1 MNRVP
6 LIEFHSKQIVVFG
19 QRGVGK
25 TSFRDRL
32 KNYWK
37 DSSFVFLDLDQEIES
52 HLGKTISSIIEI
64 EGEATFRKYE
74 LDVFKKIILQHPQFV
89 LTLGGGFPVKEIPPH
104 LHKIWIQRPADEYG
118 RIFFDRPRL
127 DPEVSDLAEFF
138 QRAQLRAAAFE
149 IHHDEIYLMPEGIR
163 TENDTEK
170 SLFKIPIEFNMQN
183 SSYLTLTKE
192 LNRMWAYLYKVQ
204 ESGFE
209 FRDDLLPFEEFKL
222 FYMTISPK
230 HFILSFRDKIKIIES
245 EKNFINFKNSIAL
258 TSQAISMDLDWAL
271 ELGSPLNLNKLK
283 PTIISLHD
291 YLPQENLT
299 QFLERLSVFSG
310 KETHLKAS
318 PMIESF
324 SDLQQLWEWQQNDP
338 TNRSILPRSKT
349 GRWTWFRQWMKGRQK
364 INFWKSSTKG
374 TALDQPSLYQ
384 WLSQISTCKHFAA
397 VLGSPVN
404 LSRTPLE
411 QENFFSKY
419 HFPVLAIDMSEDEF
433 DRAMVFLIQLGLIAA
448 AVTSPLKRK
457 AYSLVANHVYD
468 KSHPLTH
475 KDLASLNTLF
485 IFPEKNL
492 LEGINTDL
500 EGFAALASAVTTHE
514 SSQNLKVLIWGGGG
528 TLPVI
533 KKTFPQAIEYSI
545 REGAPR
551 NQTKD
556 ANENPG
562 NPHIDIDV
570 LIWAGGPQATMPN
583 LNMSPKYIIDLNY
596 REDSLAR
603 AYAKSHKAIYLS
615 GEKMFLVQA
624 EKQRHFWSLLL
635 TEVGLSN

>member
-1 MNRVP
+1 MNGVP
-6 LIEFHSKQIVVFG
+6 LINFHPKQIVVFG
-19 QRGVGK
+19 HRGVGK

-52 HLGKTISSIIEI
+52 HLGKTISSIFEI

-74 LDVFKKIILQHPQFV
+74 LEVFKKILLQHPLFV
-89 LTLGGGFPVKEIPPH
+89 LTLGGGFPVREIPPQ
-104 LHKIWIQRPADEYG
+104 LHKIWIQRPSDEYG

-127 DPEVSDLAEFF
+127 NPEISDLAEFF
-138 QRAQLRAAAFE
+138 QRSQLRAAVFE
-149 IHHDEIYLMPEGIR
+149 THHDEIYLMPEGIR
-163 TENDTEK
+163 AESDTEK
-170 SLFKIPIEFNMQN
+170 TLFKTPIEFIKQ
-183 SSYLTLTKE
+183 SSCYLTLTKE
-192 LNRMWAYLYKVQ
+192 LNRKWAYLYKVQ

-209 FRDDLLPFEEFKL
+209 FRDDLLSFEEFKL

-230 HFILSFRDKIKIIES
+230 HLILSFREKNKIIES
-245 EKNFINFKNSIAL
+245 EKNFLNFKNLIAM
-258 TSQAISMDLDWAL
+258 TSPSISMDLDWAL

-283 PTIISLHD
+283 PTIISSHD
-291 YLPQENLT
+291 YLPQESLA
-299 QFLERLSVFSG
+299 QFLERLTTFFS
-310 KETHLKAS
+310 KDTHLKAS
-318 PMIESF
+318 PLIESF
-324 SDLQQLWEWQQNDP
+324 SDLQQLWEWQKTDP

-384 WLSQISTCKHFAA
+384 WQSQISNCKYFAA

-419 HFPVLAIDMSEDEF
+419 QLPVLAIDLSEDEF
-433 DRAMVFLIQLGLIAA
+433 DRAMVLLTQLGLIAA

-457 AYSLVANHVYD
+457 AYSLVANHFYD
-468 KSHPLTH
+468 KSHQLIH

-485 IFPEKNL
+485 IFPEKKL

-500 EGFAALASAVTTHE
+500 EGFAALTSAVTNHE

-533 KKTFPQAIEYSI
+533 KKTLPQAIEYSI

-556 ANENPG
+556 TNENPG

-570 LIWAGGPQATMPN
+570 LIWAGGPQAAMPN

-624 EKQRHFWSLLL
+624 EKQRLFWNQLLSKI
-635 TEVGLSN
+635 GLSL